1 MRSWGN
7 PTGRMRW
14 SRRSKP
20 DSTRSK
26 RTIRSSSGRPVP
38 WPLRTKASGSTGRR
52 IPWSSARLARLRDAP
67 RVGGLATDEFGFD
80 LSLERLELLDLDA
93 LIWLDAEDE
102 GEAFTTN
109 AVYNNLA
116 VHTEGR
122 DVLLDSERPDALGG
136 ATSFVTVL
144 SIPFLLDGL
153 VPLLAAA
160 IDGDAAT
167 T

>member
-1 MRSWGN
+1 MATPYEGIWVYGPEDSR
-7 PTGRMRW
+7 GRLL
-14 SRRSKP
+14 
-20 DSTRSK
+20 DSLGFVMPSE
-26 RTIRSSSGRPVP
+26 
-38 WPLRTKASGSTGRR
+38 LEA
-52 IPWSSARLARLRDAP
+52 
-67 RVGGLATDEFGFD
+67 LATDEFGFD

-93 LIWLDAEDE
+93 LVWLDAEDA

-122 DVLLDSERPDALGG
+122 DVLLDSESPDALGG